1 MTAVMPEAGP
11 AGMLAGL
18 RQVGYAVE
26 QSGNFAVFGYLI
38 EVGPQAGT
46 TVRIGLELVPD
57 WPLSAPHGPHISP
70 RLGHPHGAVHNSP
83 LGQEWEHWSRPP
95 ADWAQDRTV
104 RGYQRHLR
112 TLFAQMENG
121 PAA

>member
-18 RQVGYAVE
+18 RRVGYTVE
-26 QSGNFAVFGYLI
+26 QSGNFAVFDYLI

-70 RLGHPHGAVHNSP
+70 RLGHPYGAVHNSP

-95 ADWAQDRTV
+95 ADWAQDRTL
-104 RGYQRHLR
+104 RGYLRHLR
-112 TLFAQMENG
+112 TLFTQLENG
-121 PAA
+121 PSA